1 MKKATALLFAALAA
15 TADAFT
21 PSSTFVAR
29 SPALAAKN
37 AAEGASSLGMA
48 MERTYIMVSEAD
60 RPMGRWV
67 NNGH

>member
-1 MKKATALLFAALAA
+1 
-15 TADAFT
+15 
-21 PSSTFVAR
+21 VAR